1 MDIVDIV
8 QIHRTGIELVA
19 RTRIHVVAKWD
30 RDQFYREV
38 YRIET
43 LLHITCQIISESKHP
58 RFCFPRFVSIWPAPE
73 VVDGIFEVCTAATKF
88 CPLVNKPVALG
99 FSLWWRFFDLGKHF
113 CPLVRLGLRLNLMLK
128 SILGMVAIA
137 KSLPEFVRWKSV
149 IADLCLVRPQV
160 FPFGKNFAKRQ
171 NIKDAVVLW
180 WGRPIFEKS
189 SQTMGI
195 TAPTVN
201 SCQRY
206 TKNDTRGKFNSSLR
220 TLFMNGVG
228 FVLALCSHMNSHD
241 PCETFL
247 TQ

>member
-8 QIHRTGIELVA
+8 QIRRTGIELVA

-99 FSLWWRFFDLGKHF
+99 FSLWWQLFDISKQF
-113 CPLVRLGLRLNLMLK
+113 CPLVRLGPNKTIILLNLAEYRL
-128 SILGMVAIA
+128 ILAVCIRRYSARFHRIIVNY
-137 KSLPEFVRWKSV
+137 LPLS
-149 IADLCLVRPQV
+149 
-160 FPFGKNFAKRQ
+160 
-171 NIKDAVVLW
+171 
-180 WGRPIFEKS
+180 
-189 SQTMGI
+189 
-195 TAPTVN
+195 N
-201 SCQRY
+201 SRE
-206 TKNDTRGKFNSSLR
+206 
-220 TLFMNGVG
+220 NGVQ
-228 FVLALCSHMNSHD
+228 VCIRDKWRNHPN
-241 PCETFL
+241 
-247 TQ
+247 